1 LPVLITDESGSS
13 EETMTKTTLIT
24 GAGSGIGAATAATL
38 IAKGHRVICSGRRLQ
53 PLEAL
58 CQRLGKTALPLQLD
72 VTDDAS
78 VTTLH
83 ERLPQD
89 WQEIDILINN
99 AGHDRGGRRRFDQG
113 STADWISIMETN
125 VNGLI
130 RITRKVIDGML
141 QRGRGDIVNIGSTAG
156 LRPYAGG
163 TIYAGSKHAVHGFS
177 EALRLDYAGS
187 GIRVIEI
194 LPGLVRTEFA
204 ATRFSDTERGEE
216 YYASADGTL
225 AAEDVARTI
234 VFALEQPPQV
244 LISQLVVLP
253 SAQR

>member
-1 LPVLITDESGSS
+1 LHTLSHLKNNQQAK
-13 EETMTKTTLIT
+13 MKKTALIT
-24 GAGSGIGAATAATL
+24 GAGSGIGAATAAAL
-38 IAKGHRVICSGRRLQ
+38 IVNNYRVICSGRRLDR
-53 PLEAL
+53 LEEL
-58 CQRLGKTALPLQLD
+58 CRRLGDAVLPLQLD
-72 VTDDAS
+72 VTDDTS
-78 VTTLH
+78 VATLY
-83 ERLPQD
+83 ERLPAD
-89 WQEIDILINN
+89 WREIDILVNN
-99 AGHDRGGRRRFDQG
+99 AGHDRGGRSRFDQG
-113 STADWISIMETN
+113 SAADWISIIETN

-130 RITRKVIDGML
+130 RVTRKVIDGML
-141 QRGRGDIVNIGSTAG
+141 QRGHGDIVNIGSTAG

-163 TIYAGSKHAVHGFS
+163 SIYAGSKHAVHGFS

-204 ATRFSDTERGEE
+204 ATRFSDAERGEE
-216 YYASADGTL
+216 YYAAADGTL
-225 AAEDVARTI
+225 AAEDVARTV